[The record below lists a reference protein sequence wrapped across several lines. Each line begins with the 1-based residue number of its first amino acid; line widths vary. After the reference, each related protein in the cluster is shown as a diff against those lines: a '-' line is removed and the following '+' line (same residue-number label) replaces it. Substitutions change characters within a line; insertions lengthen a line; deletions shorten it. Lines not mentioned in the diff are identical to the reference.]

1 MDMNSLLAEPARRAG
16 LETRALVALVRAGA
30 IGVDLPHR
38 LVQVLAA
45 LDTYGP
51 FGAAPR
57 IAAIRHGAFP
67 AIADERG
74 ELTYAEFDEAVNR
87 IANAFRARLAPGDT
101 VGILCRN
108 HRGPLIV
115 AFAASRAGVNAV
127 WLNTAFSAR
136 QAAEVANR
144 EGVDLL
150 VHDVEFT
157 DLVADIEARHGTF
170 VADIDSA
177 SDDLDALAAD
187 ASPKAPPAPAK
198 QGRII
203 LLTSG
208 TTGTPKGAPRAEPR
222 SFILPG
228 GLLERL
234 PMRAREATIIGPPL
248 FHGTGLLIAI
258 MTIALGSKLV
268 LRRKFEAEQLVAD
281 IERHKATTVCV
292 VPVMLQR
299 VLGLGDDTVRSYD
312 TTSLRAI
319 FCAGSQLPA
328 AVATAAQ
335 DLLGDVVYNLYG
347 STEVALATMATPS
360 DIREAPTSVGKP
372 MLGCRIKIFDDNGQ
386 EVPTPGTGR
395 IFVGAATQFEGY
407 TGGGTKEFIDGLM
420 ASGDV
425 GHFDDEGRLYIDG
438 RDDDMIVS
446 GGENVFPAEVEELL
460 VTHPAIVEASAIG
473 VDDEE
478 FGKRLRAFVVTVKGT
493 EVSEAEV
500 KQFVKDN
507 LARYK
512 VPREVVFLD
521 ELPRNPTGKVL
532 KRDLAVHDD

>member
-1 MDMNSLLAEPARRAG
+1 MDLNSLLAEPARRAG

-38 LVQVLAA
+38 LVQVLLA
-45 LDTYGP
+45 LNTYGP

-57 IAAIRHGAFP
+57 IAAIRHGAYP

-74 ELTYAEFDEAVNR
+74 ELTYTEFDEAVNR

-150 VHDVEFT
+150 VHDLEFT
-157 DLVADIEARHGTF
+157 DLVADIEARRGTF
-170 VADIDSA
+170 VTDIDSA

-187 ASPKAPPAPAK
+187 ASPKAPPGPAK
-198 QGRII
+198 PGKII

-281 IERHKATTVCV
+281 IERHQATTVCV

-335 DLLGDVVYNLYG
+335 DLLGEVVYNLYG
-347 STEVALATMATPS
+347 STEVALATMATPA

-372 MLGCRIKIFDDNGQ
+372 MLGCRIKIFDDNGH
-386 EVPTPGTGR
+386 EVPAPGTGR

-425 GHFDDEGRLYIDG
+425 GHFDDKGRLYIDG

-478 FGKRLRAFVVTVKGT
+478 FGKRLRAFVVTVEGT

-532 KRDLAVHDD
+532 KRDLTARTD

>member
-1 MDMNSLLAEPARRAG
+1 MDLNSLLAEPARRAG

-57 IAAIRHGAFP
+57 IAAIRHGAYP

-187 ASPKAPPAPAK
+187 SSPKAPPAPAK

-532 KRDLAVHDD
+532 KRDLTARTD

>member
-1 MDMNSLLAEPARRAG
+1 MDLNSLLAEPARRAG

-187 ASPKAPPAPAK
+187 SSPKAPPAPAK

-532 KRDLAVHDD
+532 KRDLTARTD